1 MTDATAPDQPL
12 TEADR
17 LLSAD
22 ELADAETLLNGAKT
36 IGNESRWVGLYAR
49 RLLSHIR
56 AQSAENERLRDQ
68 VQSAVEAAQPV
79 WSGEVQRFREALEQ
93 IAKSDGPIT
102 GTMIGPLYMAGLHS
116 GLAHNADRARAVA
129 VRAHAVGGVDAVG
142 GRADDVQGFA
152 DHQNLGQLHDRLGR
166 NRSGF
171 RAGGGSKGLGACRPI
186 ASSRILWR
194 EIGAVGKFGKEAY
207 LCRPILFTVDGK

>member
-116 GLAHNADRARAVA
+116 GLAHNADRARAA
-129 VRAHAVGGVDAVG
+129 LNPSEAE
-142 GRADDVQGFA
+142 
-152 DHQNLGQLHDRLGR
+152 
-166 NRSGF
+166 
-171 RAGGGSKGLGACRPI
+171 GA
-186 ASSRILWR
+186 
-194 EIGAVGKFGKEAY
+194 
-207 LCRPILFTVDGK
+207 